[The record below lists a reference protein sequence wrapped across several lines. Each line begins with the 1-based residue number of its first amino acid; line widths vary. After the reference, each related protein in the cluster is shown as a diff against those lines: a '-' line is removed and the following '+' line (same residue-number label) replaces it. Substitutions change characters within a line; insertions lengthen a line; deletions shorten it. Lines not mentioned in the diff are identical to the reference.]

1 MRLICFD
8 LDVHISTIFVSLSAL
23 AQLLFFNHRTK
34 DLANE
39 EMTE

>member
-8 LDVHISTIFVSLSAL
+8 FDVHIGTIFVSLSAL
-23 AQLLFFNHRTK
+23 VQFLVSNHQTK
-34 DLANE
+34 NLANE